1 MNTALLY
8 PDGQNMLHHQHP
20 SSGPIIRVHLS
31 KADFLPAQPTVMAR
45 AWTPKFT
52 AYTLPLSNQN
62 QQENMDF
69 IA

>member
-8 PDGQNMLHHQHP
+8 PNGQNMLHHHYR
-20 SSGPIIRVHLS
+20 SGGPIIT

-52 AYTLPLSNQN
+52 AYTLPLSNWN

-69 IA
+69 LA